1 MRIAW
6 LNSNVITPVICH
18 VENAAFL
25 RKEFCACGVDYV
37 LREIYFQLDSH
48 QSMKPEGR
56 DLGLYIVISSLG
68 GTCEINSKERNNSGN
83 LYKFVLS
90 FPLEEGDI

>member
-1 MRIAW
+1 
-6 LNSNVITPVICH
+6 
-18 VENAAFL
+18 
-25 RKEFCACGVDYV
+25 
-37 LREIYFQLDSH
+37 
-48 QSMKPEGR
+48 MKPEGR